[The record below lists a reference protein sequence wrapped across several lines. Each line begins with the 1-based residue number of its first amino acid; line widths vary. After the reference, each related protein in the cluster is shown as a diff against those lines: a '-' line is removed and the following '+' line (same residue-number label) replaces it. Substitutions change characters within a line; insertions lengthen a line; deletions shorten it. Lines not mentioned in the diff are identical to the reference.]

1 MAGAEVDADVRK
13 LMGNLRQLGNEL
25 RELGVSV
32 QSSGDYCQRFCQTLV
47 QYAGKWK
54 ISEDPLPLLEVYT
67 VAIQN
72 YSKARPCLTAECE
85 NVCFVLDRLA
95 LSCTELLLCLPDE
108 VPDTLW
114 EQFQACVQAAHKVLS
129 EYGNPELQM
138 LAVLAKE
145 GGVWK
150 NSVLNN
156 IFSQQPLEQDKVN
169 EFLMQEGP
177 ALLEMRIRHLIKGKR
192 FDQATKLAKVCA
204 EHPEIGTKSIFKQI
218 YLTCLCTSSSSETLM
233 EEISAVDCKDALEMI
248 CNLESDGE
256 ENLALI
262 LCTAF
267 LTRQLQQGDL
277 YCAWELTL
285 FWSKL
290 QQRIESSSLTFL
302 ECCRQFSML
311 SKTVYHIFFLIK
323 VIQSEAGEAGLSA
336 CIELC
341 VRALR
346 MESNESP
353 SVKTSICKTVSC
365 LLPDYLEVRRACQLT
380 EFLLEPTVEAYY
392 AVETLYNQPD
402 QKYDDENGPIP
413 NSLRCELLL
422 VLKTHWPFDPEFWD
436 WKTLKRH
443 CLALMGEEASIV
455 SSIDELNDSD
465 LFENNESHPE
475 ETAMKEHSL
484 NGLPKFY
491 SDVMKVE
498 NGSSEKVERK
508 ENPKIEKGVVSARFK
523 NWQAYMQYCVLCDR
537 EFLGHR
543 IIRHAQTHV
552 KDGNYYCPICAKS
565 FKKKEIFVPHVT
577 FHIKQSCKERLAS
590 IKPKRR
596 VGRPPKN
603 LTDFSPA
610 DKKIAEIDKQE
621 HRPIKRN
628 SLYGEDF
635 VVFSDSDGSDDEG
648 KDKSY
653 KPEITTQKVDYTEDY
668 NCPVTICTKTFKYFK
683 NLIAHVKGHGN
694 DEEAKQF
701 LKMQSNK
708 VVCQY
713 CRRRFVSVSHLNE
726 HLQIHCGPNPY
737 VCIQLECNASFSTYS
752 ELVGHRKEHLLFKAK
767 CMFQNCGRI
776 FTESYLL
783 YDHEAQHY
791 HNSSYTCKFSDCGNI
806 YYSQSELQKHEVGHT
821 AHACVKIETENS
833 SPFQADQ
840 LATNRTD
847 RVGQLLQIK
856 AEDELRLESD
866 VYENGFST
874 DCVPSET
881 AKPKS
886 SMSEDLEEPSTEQQN
901 HLPKNENCVTIK
913 NEKTESTDM
922 AHAVLPETVFKGED
936 APIPMLPIETAA
948 GEAAKSVQRF
958 NCKVDGCSRSY
969 TSSRSV
975 SKHIKAAH
983 PEFYEML
990 KQQRNLAKKQQVRN
1004 PPKCQNQEKPSNPL
1018 CYPNERISAPTPEST
1033 TNTDGAVYQQQV
1045 PCVLTVET
1053 ENVAPSRK
1061 KRHTHNKRAKWP
1073 AIIKGDKFICS
1084 RCYREFTNP
1093 KSLGG
1098 HLSRRAICKPYD
1110 KKESSSIVEQKNGQA
1125 LYVTE
1130 KILSSDVFTPQGH
1143 EPPCISDTFLTGET
1157 FLQSLEMGDSTEP
1170 FAGHEL
1176 FQSTQENN
1184 YNSSIFEP
1192 SKTLPVTSL
1201 PGTFD
1206 SEVIQQTFQPGF
1218 EMSAVETSSSNITI
1232 SQALTTMCSPRSF
1245 VAGEDMS
1252 LSTEVPPMLDVT
1264 SSTAYSSCEPL
1275 QQPIESNF
1283 CSGTYADNEI
1293 HAQNLESSCEPSVFF
1308 TNGALPD
1315 IDTTHNSSHSEDP
1328 RTLDIRIAEVLLG
1341 LQNLN
1346 LEYDEKPYTSGAPRQ
1361 TSRSETPVSSMNIS
1375 THAPMNSCTS
1385 GPNIIN
1391 QCLTAPQANTSLQ
1404 LTDTENDKELKVNL
1418 IKPFIC
1424 QESGCV
1430 YSAMTKDALTNHYVK
1445 VHQYSKEQIME
1456 IKMYQTRFAPFKC
1469 HVPNCQKTFTRN
1481 SNLRAHYQLV
1491 HHVTREEL
1499 VKLRIKRVYCKKL
1512 EGQYKTTDSLPPLQ
1526 EIIPQSTVNGTQDD
1540 KSISLHEL
1548 DTVTPVPNEV
1558 NSEMGLHLPSAHND
1572 KTVLYDQGLSQNGSV
1587 LLASL
1592 ENCSPLS
1599 TQLQNTLAQSIGP
1612 QDTLVPR
1619 AVSQDIPLLLAGPTG
1634 DTVEP
1639 HSSPTSAEDLLTISP
1654 LLTWPQTVLPLP
1666 VKPQD
1671 ISTIPAGLQ
1680 DMPLLPA
1687 QQQCTSPLP
1696 TMPQSIPI
1704 PGAPAVLPITTG
1716 PADVP
1721 FMPAEQ
1727 VAISRILPNTL
1738 TILPLT
1744 SGSDDVPLLSM
1755 SSSSS
1760 LPVSVGMLGSSALT
1774 VGPPG
1779 ASPMSLVLPGSSSI
1793 SVGLPV
1799 STVLPASSAVSVRPS
1814 DASSIT
1820 TGLPGSSPMT
1830 AVLPGSSLVTTGLLG
1845 SSPVTTALPRSSPVT
1860 TMLPRTSPLPLGLP
1874 GSPSMTAGLPRSSP
1888 VTAGLPGSSI
1898 TAGVLESL
1906 PVTAEMSGPLLVTT
1920 GLPESSPVT
1929 TGLPGSSPATTVLP
1943 GSSPV
1948 TTGLPGSSPVT
1959 TGLPG
1964 SSPVTTGLP
1973 GSSPV
1978 TTRLP
1983 GSSPVTAGLPGS
1995 SPVTTGL
2002 PGSSPV
2008 TTGLPGSTPVTTVLP
2023 GSTPVTTGLPGS
2035 TPVTTGLPG
2044 SSPVTAGLPGS
2055 TPVTTGLP
2063 GSTPVTT
2070 GLPGSTPVT
2079 TGLPGS
2085 SPVTTGLP
2093 GSTAVT
2099 TGLPG
2104 STPVTTGL
2112 PGSSPVTTG
2121 LPGSSPVTTGLPGSS
2136 PVTARLPGSSP
2147 VTTGLPGSFPVT
2159 TGLPGS
2165 SPVTARLPGSS
2176 PVTAGLPGSSPVT
2189 ARLPRSSPV
2198 TAGLPGSSPVTTGLP
2213 GLSPVA
2219 ARLPGSSPV
2228 TAGLPGSSPLTTG
2241 LLGTPLSAEPPKVF
2255 INPIQKHDAFL
2266 HPERPEDVVVQPS
2279 EISVQERKCEGNLEQ
2294 TGGTTT
2300 LMKVSGERKCKKS
2313 VAKVRAECDS
2323 NNFHKPYQ
2331 CVHKGCSAAFTI
2343 QQNLILH
2350 YRAVHQSDQQ
2360 LLHTQLK
2367 QEITQSDN
2375 IQVKEFQCQIDDC
2388 CRIFQGATDLIKHYS
2403 ELHSLA
2409 IDEIGKIMSASE
2421 GQFHCDQAHCVSSFT
2436 VFWNFIKHLL
2446 VAHGV
2451 DVDSPQNDA
2460 DAACFRCDCEGCDRT
2475 YATRSNLLRHIFTKH
2490 RELHQSHLMRPRRII
2505 PSDQENFPRV
2515 ITQDGLT
2522 DEKSYFESEELS
2534 ENEDA
2539 VNHSKSSE
2547 CSASDSNNM
2556 KSGEIDDKS
2565 YNSRKV
2571 GKYTFKSKA
2580 QALAMCSSKAPKE
2593 QYPCMFE
2600 NCSSV
2605 VTSEQCLVKHYR
2617 IHHKISSVFVSQ
2629 YHNYLVICR
2638 KLSNVQGTELTDCIS
2653 SHEERSAEYAV
2664 NGDVIWPQDNL
2675 SEIEVFSKKLGNDNS
2690 FKSSIDELSESLNAE
2705 VIEGTGS
2712 KSIATE
2718 QKEITG
2724 EKKFTDAGSYQPSRK
2739 RSTIQLD
2746 VLGTEEGI
2754 QTKKKRSLI
2763 EETPEQLLKD
2773 DPNQALHQ
2781 KKGCPPERSLC
2792 THKTHH
2798 HKSFDLST
2806 FKPMGFEISFLKF
2819 LEESALKQKRK
2830 ALASKVSST
2839 VNTEKVVDGRL
2850 NSSFVTE
2857 DDADRLPTKHP
2868 VKKDTNSVV
2877 LTDYNKQSVTDK
2889 LYDQNT
2895 EHRTLANFTNPL
2907 SLRIFKN
2914 IKIIM
2919 DKADS
2924 NCVELAEKQLQH
2936 MHPTVVLSRVKVDFN
2951 MLAQVKDIKERLT
2964 VKST

>member
-32 QSSGDYCQRFCQTLV
+32 QSSGDYCQRFC
-47 QYAGKWK
+47 
-54 ISEDPLPLLEVYT
+54 
-67 VAIQN
+67 
-72 YSKARPCLTAECE
+72 
-85 NVCFVLDRLA
+85 
-95 LSCTELLLCLPDE
+95 
-108 VPDTLW
+108 
-114 EQFQACVQAAHKVLS
+114 QAAHKVLS

-498 NGSSEKVERK
+498 NGSSEKVEKK

-737 VCIQLECNASFSTYS
+737 VCIQLECNASFGTYS

-847 RVGQLLQIK
+847 RVGQVLQIK

-886 SMSEDLEEPSTEQQN
+886 SMSEKLEEPSTEEQN
-901 HLPKNENCVTIK
+901 HLPKDENYVTIK

-983 PEFYEML
+983 PEYYEML

-1033 TNTDGAVYQQQV
+1033 TDTGGAVYQQQV
-1045 PCVLTVET
+1045 PCVLTIET

-1218 EMSAVETSSSNITI
+1218 EMTAVETGSSNITI

-1252 LSTEVPPMLDVT
+1252 LNTEVPPMLDVT

-1275 QQPIESNF
+1275 QQPLESSF

-1293 HAQNLESSCEPSVFF
+1293 HTQNLESNCEPSVFF

-1346 LEYDEKPYTSGAPRQ
+1346 LEYDEKPYASVAPRQ

-1375 THAPMNSCTS
+1375 THAPMNNCTS

-1404 LTDTENDKELKVNL
+1404 LTDTENDKELKVDL

-1424 QESGCV
+1424 QESDCI

-1548 DTVTPVPNEV
+1548 DTVTPAPSEV
-1558 NSEMGLHLPSAHND
+1558 NSEMGLHLPSTHND

-1599 TQLQNTLAQSIGP
+1599 AQLQNTLGQSIGP

-1619 AVSQDIPLLLAGPTG
+1619 AVSQDIPLLLAGPAG
-1634 DTVEP
+1634 DTALPVEP
-1639 HSSPTSAEDLLTISP
+1639 QSSPTSAEDLLTISP
-1654 LLTWPQTVLPLP
+1654 LLTWPQPVLPLP
-1666 VKPQD
+1666 VKSQD
-1671 ISTIPAGLQ
+1671 ISTIPTGLQ
-1680 DMPLLPA
+1680 DVPLLPA

-1704 PGAPAVLPITTG
+1704 PGAPAVLPIAAG

-1727 VAISRILPNTL
+1727 LAISRIIPNTL

-1744 SGSDDVPLLSM
+1744 SRSGDVPLLSM

-1793 SVGLPV
+1793 SIGLPV

-1814 DASSIT
+1814 DASSMT

-1830 AVLPGSSLVTTGLLG
+1830 A
-1845 SSPVTTALPRSSPVT
+1845 
-1860 TMLPRTSPLPLGLP
+1860 
-1874 GSPSMTAGLPRSSP
+1874 
-1888 VTAGLPGSSI
+1888 
-1898 TAGVLESL
+1898 
-1906 PVTAEMSGPLLVTT
+1906 
-1920 GLPESSPVT
+1920 
-1929 TGLPGSSPATTVLP
+1929 VLP

-1959 TGLPG
+1959 TALPG
-1964 SSPVTTGLP
+1964 SSPVTTALPGSSPVTTMLPGTSPLPLGLP
-1973 GSSPV
+1973 GSPSMTTGLPRSLPV

-1983 GSSPVTAGLPGS
+1983 GSSPVTMGLPGS
-1995 SPVTTGL
+1995 SITAGLIESSPVTAEMSGPLVVTTGL
-2002 PGSSPV
+2002 PESLPV

-2023 GSTPVTTGLPGS
+2023 GS
-2035 TPVTTGLPG
+2035 
-2044 SSPVTAGLPGS
+2044 
-2055 TPVTTGLP
+2055 
-2063 GSTPVTT
+2063 
-2070 GLPGSTPVT
+2070 
-2079 TGLPGS
+2079 
-2085 SPVTTGLP
+2085 SPVTTG
-2093 GSTAVT
+2093 
-2099 TGLPG
+2099 
-2104 STPVTTGL
+2104 
-2112 PGSSPVTTG
+2112 
-2121 LPGSSPVTTGLPGSS
+2121 
-2136 PVTARLPGSSP
+2136 
-2147 VTTGLPGSFPVT
+2147 
-2159 TGLPGS
+2159 
-2165 SPVTARLPGSS
+2165 LPGSS

-2198 TAGLPGSSPVTTGLP
+2198 TAGLPGSALVTTGLPGSSPVTVGLPGSSPVTTGLP
-2213 GLSPVA
+2213 GSSPVTTGLPGSLPVSVGLLGSSPVTTG
-2219 ARLPGSSPV
+2219 LPGSSPV
-2228 TAGLPGSSPLTTG
+2228 TVGLPGSSPVTTGLPGSLPVSVGLLGSSPVAAGLPGSSPVTTGLPGSSPLTAG
-2241 LLGTPLSAEPPKVF
+2241 LLGTPLSAEPPEVF
-2255 INPIQKHDAFL
+2255 INPIQKRDAFL
-2266 HPERPEDVVVQPS
+2266 HPERPEDVVVQS
-2279 EISVQERKCEGNLEQ
+2279 SDISVLERKCEGSLEQ
-2294 TGGTTT
+2294 TGGSTT
-2300 LMKVSGERKCKKS
+2300 LIKVSGERKCKKS
-2313 VAKVRAECDS
+2313 VAKVRAECDN

-2350 YRAVHQSDQQ
+2350 YRAIHQSDQQ

-2403 ELHSLA
+2403 ELHSLT

-2505 PSDQENFPRV
+2505 PLDQENFPMV

-2522 DEKSYFESEELS
+2522 DGKSYSESEEFS

-2547 CSASDSNNM
+2547 CSASDSSDM
-2556 KSGEIDDKS
+2556 KSGEIDEKS

-2580 QALAMCSSKAPKE
+2580 QALAMCSSKSPKE

-2605 VTSEQCLVKHYR
+2605 VTSEQSLVKHYR

-2629 YHNYLVICR
+2629 YHNYLVTCR
-2638 KLSNVQGTELTDCIS
+2638 KFSNVQETELTECIS
-2653 SHEERSAEYAV
+2653 SHEERSVEYAV
-2664 NGDVIWPQDNL
+2664 NGDVIRPQDNL

-2724 EKKFTDAGSYQPSRK
+2724 EKKFTDASSYQPSRK

-2746 VLGTEEGI
+2746 LLGMEEGMQI
-2754 QTKKKRSLI
+2754 KKKRSLI

-2773 DPNQALHQ
+2773 DPNQTLHQ

-2830 ALASKVSST
+2830 ALASKGSST

-2877 LTDYNKQSVTDK
+2877 STDNKKQSVTDK

-2907 SLRIFKN
+2907 SLHIFKN

>member
-138 LAVLAKE
+138 LAVLAQE

-150 NSVLNN
+150 NSVLDN

-218 YLTCLCTSSSSETLM
+218 YLTCLCTSSSSEILM

-465 LFENNESHPE
+465 LFENNETHPE
-475 ETAMKEHSL
+475 EAAMKEHSL

-491 SDVMKVE
+491 SDVMKVQ
-498 NGSSEKVERK
+498 NGSSEKVEMK
-508 ENPKIEKGVVSARFK
+508 EKHKIEKGVVSARFK

-590 IKPKRR
+590 IKQKRR

-610 DKKIAEIDKQE
+610 DKKIAEVDKQE

-653 KPEITTQKVDYTEDY
+653 KPAMITTQKVDYTEDY

-726 HLQIHCGPNPY
+726 HLQIHCGPKPY
-737 VCIQLECNASFSTYS
+737 VCIQLECNASFGTYS

-791 HNSSYTCKFSDCGNI
+791 HNSSYTCKFSNCGNI

-821 AHACVKIETENS
+821 AHASVKIEVENS
-833 SPFQADQ
+833 SPFHTDQ

-856 AEDELRLESD
+856 TEDESRLESG
-866 VYENGFST
+866 VYENGFSI

-886 SMSEDLEEPSTEQQN
+886 SMSEELNVLPSIEEQN
-901 HLPKNENCVTIK
+901 HLPKDEHCVTVK
-913 NEKTESTDM
+913 NEETAGMDM
-922 AHAVLPETVFKGED
+922 THDILPETVFKGED
-936 APIPMLPIETAA
+936 TPIPTLPTENAA

-958 NCKVDGCSRSY
+958 NCKVDGCNRSY

-983 PEFYEML
+983 PEYYEML
-990 KQQRNLAKKQQVRN
+990 KQQRNLPKIQQIRN
-1004 PPKCQNQEKPSNPL
+1004 PLKCQNQEKPSNPL
-1018 CYPNERISAPTPEST
+1018 YYPNERISDLTPEST
-1033 TNTDGAVYQQQV
+1033 SNAVGAVYQQPV
-1045 PCVLTVET
+1045 SCVLTVES
-1053 ENVAPSRK
+1053 ENIAQSRK
-1061 KRHTHNKRAKWP
+1061 KKHTHNKRAKWP

-1110 KKESSSIVEQKNGQA
+1110 KKESSSVVEQKNGQA

-1184 YNSSIFEP
+1184 YNPNIFEP
-1192 SKTLPVTSL
+1192 NKTLPVASL

-1206 SEVIQQTFQPGF
+1206 SEVIQQTFQPRF
-1218 EMSAVETSSSNITI
+1218 EMGAVEENSTNITI
-1232 SQALTTMCSPRSF
+1232 SQALTTVCSPRSF

-1275 QQPIESNF
+1275 QQPLESNF
-1283 CSGTYADNEI
+1283 CSGTYVDSEI
-1293 HAQNLESSCEPSVFF
+1293 HPQNLESNCEPSVFF
-1308 TNGALPD
+1308 TNGTLPEV
-1315 IDTTHNSSHSEDP
+1315 DTSRNPSRSEDP

-1346 LEYDEKPYTSGAPRQ
+1346 LEYDEKLYTSGAPLQ
-1361 TSRSETPVSSMNIS
+1361 TSQSGTPASSMNIL
-1375 THAPMNSCTS
+1375 THAPMNNCTS

-1391 QCLTAPQANTSLQ
+1391 QCLTVPQTNTSLQ
-1404 LTDTENDKELKVNL
+1404 LTETENDKELKVNL

-1424 QESGCV
+1424 QEAGCI

-1456 IKMYQTRFAPFKC
+1456 IKMYQTRFAPFRC

-1499 VKLRIKRVYCKKL
+1499 VKLRIKRVYCRKL
-1512 EGQYKTTDSLPPLQ
+1512 EAQYKTADSLPPLQ
-1526 EIIPQSTVNGTQDD
+1526 EIMPQSTVDGTQEDE
-1540 KSISLHEL
+1540 SIGLHEL
-1548 DTVTPVPNEV
+1548 DAVTSAPNEI
-1558 NSEMGLHLPSAHND
+1558 NSEIGLHLHSAHNE
-1572 KTVLYDQGLSQNGSV
+1572 KSVLYDQGLSQNGSV
-1587 LLASL
+1587 LLAGL
-1592 ENCSPLS
+1592 EDCSPLS
-1599 TQLQNTLAQSIGP
+1599 AQLQNTLAQSIGP
-1612 QDTLVPR
+1612 QDTLVPT

-1634 DTVEP
+1634 DTALPVEP
-1639 HSSPTSAEDLLTISP
+1639 HSSPTSTEDLLAISP
-1654 LLTWPQTVLPLP
+1654 LLTWPQPVLPLS

-1671 ISTIPAGLQ
+1671 VSTIPAGLQ
-1680 DMPLLPA
+1680 DVSLLPT
-1687 QQQCTSPLP
+1687 QQQCASPLP
-1696 TMPQSIPI
+1696 AMPQSIPM

-1721 FMPAEQ
+1721 FLPAGPL
-1727 VAISRILPNTL
+1727 AISRILSNPQ
-1738 TILPLT
+1738 TILPLA
-1744 SGSDDVPLLSM
+1744 SRSEDVSLLSM

-1760 LPVSVGMLGSSALT
+1760 SPVSVGLLGSSAVT

-1779 ASPMSLVLPGSSSI
+1779 ASPMSLGLPGSSSMSI
-1793 SVGLPV
+1793 RLPGSSPVSLGLPV
-1799 STVLPASSAVSVRPS
+1799 SSALSTVPSTSSAVSVRPS
-1814 DASSIT
+1814 DAS
-1820 TGLPGSSPMT
+1820 PMT
-1830 AVLPGSSLVTTGLLG
+1830 
-1845 SSPVTTALPRSSPVT
+1845 
-1860 TMLPRTSPLPLGLP
+1860 
-1874 GSPSMTAGLPRSSP
+1874 
-1888 VTAGLPGSSI
+1888 
-1898 TAGVLESL
+1898 
-1906 PVTAEMSGPLLVTT
+1906 
-1920 GLPESSPVT
+1920 
-1929 TGLPGSSPATTVLP
+1929 TVGLP

-1948 TTGLPGSSPVT
+1948 TVGLPGSSSVTVGLPGSSPVTVGLPGSSPVTMGLPGSSPVTMGLPGSSQVTMGLPGSSPVTVRLPGSSPVPLGLPGSSPVTVGLPGSSPVT
-1959 TGLPG
+1959 TVLPRSSPVMVGLPGSSPVPLGLPGSSPVTVGLPG
-1964 SSPVTTGLP
+1964 SSPVTTVLPRSSPVPLGLP

-1978 TTRLP
+1978 SL
-1983 GSSPVTAGLPGS
+1983 GLP
-1995 SPVTTGL
+1995 
-2002 PGSSPV
+2002 
-2008 TTGLPGSTPVTTVLP
+2008 
-2023 GSTPVTTGLPGS
+2023 
-2035 TPVTTGLPG
+2035 
-2044 SSPVTAGLPGS
+2044 
-2055 TPVTTGLP
+2055 
-2063 GSTPVTT
+2063 
-2070 GLPGSTPVT
+2070 
-2079 TGLPGS
+2079 
-2085 SPVTTGLP
+2085 
-2093 GSTAVT
+2093 
-2099 TGLPG
+2099 
-2104 STPVTTGL
+2104 
-2112 PGSSPVTTG
+2112 
-2121 LPGSSPVTTGLPGSS
+2121 
-2136 PVTARLPGSSP
+2136 
-2147 VTTGLPGSFPVT
+2147 
-2159 TGLPGS
+2159 
-2165 SPVTARLPGSS
+2165 
-2176 PVTAGLPGSSPVT
+2176 
-2189 ARLPRSSPV
+2189 
-2198 TAGLPGSSPVTTGLP
+2198 
-2213 GLSPVA
+2213 
-2219 ARLPGSSPV
+2219 
-2228 TAGLPGSSPLTTG
+2228 
-2241 LLGTPLSAEPPKVF
+2241 GTPLSAEPLEVLM
-2255 INPIQKHDAFL
+2255 NPVQTKDAFL
-2266 HPERPEDVVVQPS
+2266 HPEKPEGVIVQPS
-2279 EISVQERKCEGNLEQ
+2279 DISMQEGKCEGDLEQ
-2294 TGGTTT
+2294 TEEAGGTTKFT
-2300 LMKVSGERKCKKS
+2300 KVPGERKCKKA
-2313 VAKVRAECDS
+2313 VAKLRTECDI

-2360 LLHTQLK
+2360 LLHAQIK
-2367 QEITQSDN
+2367 QEITQNDN

-2403 ELHSLA
+2403 EIHGLA
-2409 IDEIGKIMSASE
+2409 IDEIGKIMSANE
-2421 GQFHCDQAHCVSSFT
+2421 GKFHCDQAYCMSSFT

-2446 VAHGV
+2446 VAHGI

-2460 DAACFRCDCEGCDRT
+2460 DAACFKCDCEGCDRT

-2505 PSDQENFPRV
+2505 PSEQENIPSV
-2515 ITQDGLT
+2515 TTQDDLADG
-2522 DEKSYFESEELS
+2522 KGYFGSGEVS

-2539 VNHSKSSE
+2539 ANHSKSSE
-2547 CSASDSNNM
+2547 CFASDSRNI

-2571 GKYTFKSKA
+2571 GKFTFKSKA
-2580 QALAMCSSKAPKE
+2580 QALAMCSSKSPKE

-2605 VTSEQCLVKHYR
+2605 VTSEHSLVKHYR
-2617 IHHKISSVFVSQ
+2617 IHHKISSAFVSQ
-2629 YHNYLVICR
+2629 YHNHLVTCR
-2638 KLSNVQGTELTDCIS
+2638 KYSNVQGKELTECIT
-2653 SHEERSAEYAV
+2653 SHEEGSVEYAV
-2664 NGDVIWPQDNL
+2664 NGDVTRQQGKP
-2675 SEIEVFSKKLGNDNS
+2675 SETEIFGKKLENDNS
-2690 FKSSIDELSESLNAE
+2690 FKSSVDELSELFNAKL
-2705 VIEGTGS
+2705 IDGTGS
-2712 KSIATE
+2712 KCIKTE
-2718 QKEITG
+2718 QKEMTG
-2724 EKKFTDAGSYQPSRK
+2724 ETKFTDVSSYQPSKK
-2739 RSTIQLD
+2739 RSNIHLD
-2746 VLGTEEGI
+2746 LSGTEEGI
-2754 QTKKKRSLI
+2754 QTKKKKNLI

-2773 DPNQALHQ
+2773 NSNQALHQ
-2781 KKGCPPERSLC
+2781 KKVCPPERSSC

-2798 HKSFDLST
+2798 HKPFDLST
-2806 FKPMGFEISFLKF
+2806 FKPMGFEFSFLKF
-2819 LEESALKQKRK
+2819 LEESALKQKKK
-2830 ALASKVSST
+2830 ALASKGSSLNPT
-2839 VNTEKVVDGRL
+2839 INTEKMVDGRL
-2850 NSSFVTE
+2850 NSSFVMVGDE
-2857 DDADRLPTKHP
+2857 DRLPTKHP
-2868 VKKDTNSVV
+2868 VKKDANSVV
-2877 LTDYNKQSVTDK
+2877 LVDHNKQSVADK
-2889 LYDQNT
+2889 LCDQNT
-2895 EHRTLANFTNPL
+2895 EHRTLANFATPL
-2907 SLRIFKN
+2907 SLHIFKN

-2936 MHPTVVLSRVKVDFN
+2936 MQPTVVLSRVKVDFN
-2951 MLAQVKDIKERLT
+2951 MLAQVKGIKERLT